1 MANTEAAA
9 TNALAITQ
17 AVAEKIASLEKE
29 LQEAIR
35 ADHESEMATL
45 CGQLHQLTDGV
56 RVLEHWF
63 MVAWTSA
70 QLGDLELLARGMPRT
85 SSTFSRGCM
94 SWVTG
99 WGDSTSLF
107 GRS

>member
-1 MANTEAAA
+1 MADAEAAA

-45 CGQLHQLTDGV
+45 YGQLHQLIDRV

-63 MVAWTSA
+63 MVA
-70 QLGDLELLARGMPRT
+70 
-85 SSTFSRGCM
+85 
-94 SWVTG
+94 
-99 WGDSTSLF
+99 
-107 GRS
+107 